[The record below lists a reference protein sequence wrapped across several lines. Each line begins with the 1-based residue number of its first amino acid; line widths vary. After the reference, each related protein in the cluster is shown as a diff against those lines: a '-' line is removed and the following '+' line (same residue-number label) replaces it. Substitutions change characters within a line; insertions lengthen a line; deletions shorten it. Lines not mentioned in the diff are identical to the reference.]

1 MKKEIRIPIPNTR
14 FILIAR
20 QNEDTS
26 WNMSILDP
34 RDGTEKSS
42 EQRVPD
48 PVFGLL
54 SSIVLKTEIN

>member
-14 FILIAR
+14 FILIAQ

-34 RDGTEKSS
+34 RDGTKKSS
-42 EQRVPD
+42 EQRVPN

>member
-14 FILIAR
+14 FILIAQ

-34 RDGTEKSS
+34 RDGTKKAVNKESLT
-42 EQRVPD
+42 Q
-48 PVFGLL
+48 FLAYYLL
-54 SSIVLKTEIN
+54 LC